1 MSEKIGEV
9 VRATGDY
16 RCERCHKT
24 THFVRDDVVP
34 KCPHCGFDTF
44 DIANARFETKD
55 GKLGPHEPEPDGSS
69 SPHAAPASPLTHGT
83 RMTIRTDLKPNTFE
97 YEMPPLI
104 TPSRLSSYFHEL

>member
-24 THFVRDDVVP
+24 THFTQDDVFS

-44 DIANARFETKD
+44 DIANKRFETKD
-55 GKLGPHEPEPDGSS
+55 GKLGPHEPEPDG
-69 SPHAAPASPLTHGT
+69 T
-83 RMTIRTDLKPNTFE
+83 
-97 YEMPPLI
+97 
-104 TPSRLSSYFHEL
+104 